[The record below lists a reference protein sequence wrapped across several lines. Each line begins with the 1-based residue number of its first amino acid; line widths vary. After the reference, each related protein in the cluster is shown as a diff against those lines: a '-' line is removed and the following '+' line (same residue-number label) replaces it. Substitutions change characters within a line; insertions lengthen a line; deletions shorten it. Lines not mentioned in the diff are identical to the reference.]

1 MRRMMRQLFGESRP
15 GHYGSRRGPFG
26 PQGAHHFG
34 RVPPPPPRENEVED
48 DIVRD
53 VMKDSVIDANA
64 ISSAP
69 GSDKPM
75 CRFVKD
81 LTFPDSSE
89 VSPGQTFEKVWLVRN
104 DGEVSWPP
112 STELTFVSGDDL
124 PATKVYSVPS
134 NVVPGQE
141 VPLTVQ
147 LVAPPVEGRF
157 ISYFRL
163 QNLDTRVPFGQRLWC
178 DFRVCANTDSSRSE
192 NCGAACGVSSE
203 QLEELPE
210 AIAAAIS
217 SVVSGEDAPHDAL
230 GKLLKTWQMVQ
241 HEDARPAS
249 AMPAPGVSVPPSSEE
264 ATDPS
269 AAPSNETLEAVAVD
283 ENAEGSEDDWQT
295 LWQNEVTLL
304 VAMGFETFGDVLPLL
319 QKHLIM
325 PLSMKPT
332 GPEHSAIDA
341 DGFHKVVNALL
352 AARARDTEA
361 TKAAEPRLKAP

>member
-1 MRRMMRQLFGESRP
+1 MMRQLFGESRP
-15 GHYGSRRGPFG
+15 GHYESRRGPFG

-48 DIVRD
+48 DIARD

-163 QNLDTRVPFGQRLWC
+163 QNLDTRVPFGQRLW
-178 DFRVCANTDSSRSE
+178 
-192 NCGAACGVSSE
+192 
-203 QLEELPE
+203 
-210 AIAAAIS
+210 
-217 SVVSGEDAPHDAL
+217 
-230 GKLLKTWQMVQ
+230 
-241 HEDARPAS
+241 
-249 AMPAPGVSVPPSSEE
+249 
-264 ATDPS
+264 
-269 AAPSNETLEAVAVD
+269 
-283 ENAEGSEDDWQT
+283 
-295 LWQNEVTLL
+295 
-304 VAMGFETFGDVLPLL
+304 
-319 QKHLIM
+319 
-325 PLSMKPT
+325 
-332 GPEHSAIDA
+332 
-341 DGFHKVVNALL
+341 
-352 AARARDTEA
+352 
-361 TKAAEPRLKAP
+361 